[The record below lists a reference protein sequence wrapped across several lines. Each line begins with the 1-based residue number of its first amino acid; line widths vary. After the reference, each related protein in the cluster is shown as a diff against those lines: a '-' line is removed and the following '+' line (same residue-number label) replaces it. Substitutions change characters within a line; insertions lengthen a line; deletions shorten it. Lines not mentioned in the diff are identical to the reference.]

1 MKKQYTTILIIPCF
15 NEALRIPEK
24 DFLDFA
30 TRHPDYL
37 LVFVNDGST
46 DHTASIIQQMQ
57 AQAANLDCHTYPTN
71 QGKGEAVR
79 NGVQYALDNYQ
90 FTYIGF
96 IDADLSTP
104 LTELYSLQQAIEQ
117 DPALKI
123 AMGSRVQM
131 LGKDIKRNLF
141 RHWFSRIIATF
152 ICKVLDEP
160 VYDTQCGAKLFTQSA
175 ATELFKERF
184 LSKWLFDVEL
194 LARYKKKYGAALFKT
209 TIVEIPVSQWQEKD
223 DSKLRYHH
231 VFRILFDLNKINKH
245 YFY

>member
-1 MKKQYTTILIIPCF
+1 MKIQYTTILIIPCF
-15 NEALRIPEK
+15 NEALRISVT

-30 TRHPDYL
+30 SRHPDYL

-46 DHTASIIQQMQ
+46 DNTESIIRKMLSS
-57 AQAANLDCHTYPTN
+57 AVNIDLHTYPTN

-79 NGVQYALDNYQ
+79 NGVQYVLNNHQ

-104 LTELYSLQQAIEQ
+104 LTEFYSLQQAIDQ
-117 DPALKI
+117 NPALNI

-131 LGKDIKRNLF
+131 LGKTIKRNLF
-141 RHWFSRIIATF
+141 RHWFSRIIATM
-152 ICKVLDEP
+152 ICKVLNEP
-160 VYDTQCGAKLFTQSA
+160 VYDTQCGAKLFTRTA
-175 ATELFKERF
+175 ATDLFHEKF

-194 LARYKKKYGAALFKT
+194 LARYKKKYGEALFKT
-209 TIVEIPVSQWQEKD
+209 TVVEIPVSKWTEKD
-223 DSKLRYHH
+223 NSKLRYHH

-245 YFY
+245 YF